1 MAIKKV
7 YEGLHAFLVANE
19 NKKVSTVMGELTE
32 LMSAKGAGGAASSIH
47 RNAAGEI
54 VAIFDYYFKKWLPVK
69 FVEYGMKANSAS
81 GLNTMC
87 KLGTSLWTKQ
97 QREFKKGKELLLEQV
112 AAGEIQPTDIQ
123 VELEKLETARGYV
136 AAYPVPELA
145 FDSVED
151 LEAADPV
158 AMQAALDAYL
168 ELVALQEAEEAK
180 AAEEAAAAK
189 AKK

>member
-1 MAIKKV
+1 
-7 YEGLHAFLVANE
+7 
-19 NKKVSTVMGELTE
+19 
-32 LMSAKGAGGAASSIH
+32 
-47 RNAAGEI
+47 
-54 VAIFDYYFKKWLPVK
+54 
-69 FVEYGMKANSAS
+69 
-81 GLNTMC
+81 
-87 KLGTSLWTKQ
+87 
-97 QREFKKGKELLLEQV
+97 LLLEQV